1 MLWIMAMC
9 VCKDDTD
16 NDLMHCEQFVFFEPF
31 AADGLVF
38 LAESLFTNDFGT
50 VFPFSAAI

>member
-1 MLWIMAMC
+1 MC

-38 LAESLFTNDFGT
+38 LAKSLFTNDFGT